1 MSRPAGSSRRAW
13 LIFLGTAVAG
23 LVADLWSKAAAFGG
37 IADTPVVLRRE
48 DVVGSQAL
56 GRLIPPHD
64 PIVVVPNLLELT
76 LVLNPGAVF
85 GIGAGKRWFFV
96 VFTMAAVGL
105 ATWLFARKTLARDVW
120 AHVAFA
126 LVVAGGL
133 GNLYDR
139 VVFAC
144 VRDFLH
150 PLPGVR
156 LPLGLRW
163 PNGSPE
169 VWPYVS
175 NVADAFLL
183 IGIGLLVIYSWRRPA
198 PPAAPAPA
206 ASDAG
211 LPKA

>member
-13 LIFLGTAVAG
+13 IVFLATAVVG
-23 LVADLWSKAAAFGG
+23 LIVDLWSKAAAFRH
-37 IADTPVVLRRE
+37 IAETPVILRRE
-48 DVVGSQAL
+48 DVVGSTTL

-64 PIVVVPNLLELT
+64 PIVVIPNLLELT

-96 VFTMAAVGL
+96 VFTLAAVGL
-105 ATWLFARKTLARDVW
+105 ATWLFAKKTLAKDTW

-156 LPLGLRW
+156 LPFGLRW

-175 NVADAFLL
+175 NIADAFLL
-183 IGIGLLVIYSWRRPA
+183 VGIGLLVIYSWRRPEPDTGSA
-198 PPAAPAPA
+198 
-206 ASDAG
+206 
-211 LPKA
+211 KA

>member
-1 MSRPAGSSRRAW
+1 MSQPAGSSPRAW
-13 LIFLGTAVAG
+13 IVFLATAVAG
-23 LVADLWSKAAAFGG
+23 LIIDLWSKAAAFRH
-37 IADTPVVLRRE
+37 IAETPVILRRE
-48 DVVGSQAL
+48 DVVGSQAI

-64 PIVVVPNLLELT
+64 PIVVVPSLLELT

-96 VFTMAAVGL
+96 VFTLVAVAL
-105 ATWLFARKTLARDVW
+105 ATWLFARKTLAKEVW
-120 AHVAFA
+120 AHTAFA

-156 LPLGLRW
+156 LPFGLRW

-169 VWPYVS
+169 LWPYVS

-183 IGIGLLVIYSWRRPA
+183 VGIGLLVIYSWRKPDPGSNSMQA
-198 PPAAPAPA
+198 
-206 ASDAG
+206 
-211 LPKA
+211 